1 MNNIEEDRDSDSYP
15 STISPLLSP
24 GCYSRMC
31 VSGKMPFLMQ
41 RKYKFVGEN
50 HLRPVTASHAIM
62 AGHHAL
68 SISVKISGKK

>member
-1 MNNIEEDRDSDSYP
+1 MNNTEKDRDADSYP
-15 STISPLLSP
+15 SVISPLLSP

-31 VSGKMPFLMQ
+31 VSGKMSPLKQ

-68 SISVKISGKK
+68 SISVKVSGKK